1 MTQATMFIRLEQDW
15 GQKVDELA
23 PEDRKPDSKSPTVA
37 AGSTLKRPGTGTAR
51 RAVGESKPVGAGA
64 AKKPDGA
71 KVIAL
76 AVCGLLFVGCVGV
89 LIYILVFKPQAVAK
103 TGVDKLA
110 PAAKALA
117 EKADRAAKLYEDGKA
132 KAGSDKLDDIVDSE
146 KNMFEALTLFNEVA
160 DEYKTVPGYEDKI
173 RLAHDKK
180 LFIDAELKKVR
191 DKKYELETQAD
202 NQRRAKAKITQP
214 DKPAAEVASIPATTV
229 GKEPTEEELSDKNLN
244 RLFDDDPSE
253 YERLAKIRKKKDPA
267 FEMKKP

>member
-1 MTQATMFIRLEQDW
+1 M
-15 GQKVDELA
+15 DELTTEEQK
-23 PEDRKPDSKSPTVA
+23 PESKTPAVA
-37 AGSTLKRPGTGTAR
+37 AAVKGPRRPGTGTAR
-51 RAVGESKPVGAGA
+51 RAVGASDVKPATGV
-64 AKKPDGA
+64 KKPDGA

-76 AVCGLLFVGCVGV
+76 AVCALLFVGCVGV
-89 LIYILVFKPQAVAK
+89 LLYILVFKPKAVAK

-132 KAGSDKLDDIVDSE
+132 KADSDKLDDIIDSE

-202 NQRRAKAKITQP
+202 NERRAKAKTTQT
-214 DKPAAEVASIPATTV
+214 DKPAAEVVSIPATPA
-229 GKEPTEEELSDKNLN
+229 GKEPTEEELADKNLN

-253 YERLAKIRKKKDPA
+253 YERLAKIREKKDLT
-267 FEMKKP
+267 FKMKHP